1 MKQFFA
7 ALMMLFLIN
16 SPIRADELLI
26 RHIAPQGSLDQRS
39 LYVIDLLRLALEK
52 TANTDGPYR
61 LETINR
67 KMFQG
72 RAIKQLAAGK
82 SVDVIWTMTS
92 VEREQQLL
100 PIRIPLLKGL
110 LGHRIFIIRAE
121 DKEKFS
127 MISTLDDLKGLT
139 AGQGHDWPDSEILR
153 ANGIK
158 VISSPSY
165 KGLFSMLE
173 MKRFDYF
180 PRGINEPWA
189 EVAAHK
195 DKHFIV
201 EETLLIQYPAP
212 QYFFVN
218 KDNTQLAL
226 RLERGLRLAITDG
239 SFDRLFYH
247 HPANR
252 EIFESAKIEQ
262 RKIFRFKNPLLPAET
277 PLQEKV
283 LWYSPKSRK

>member
-1 MKQFFA
+1 MKQFFT
-7 ALMMLFLIN
+7 ALMLLFLIN
-16 SPIRADELLI
+16 SITRADELVI
-26 RHIAPQGSLDQRS
+26 RHISPQGSQDQRS
-39 LYVIDLLRLALEK
+39 LYVIDLLHLALKK
-52 TANTDGPYR
+52 TAETDGPYR
-61 LETINR
+61 LEKINR

-72 RAIKQLAAGK
+72 RAIKQLAAGRL
-82 SVDVIWTMTS
+82 VDVVWTMTS
-92 VEREQQLL
+92 KEREELLL

-127 MISTLDDLKGLT
+127 MISTLDDLKKLT

-158 VISSPSY
+158 VISSPTY

-173 MKRFDYF
+173 MERFDYF

-189 EVAAHK
+189 EVDAHK
-195 DKHFIV
+195 DKQFVV
-201 EETLLIQYPAP
+201 EESLLIQYPAP

-218 KDNTQLAL
+218 KHNTQLAL
-226 RLERGLRLAITDG
+226 RLEKGLRLAIKDG

-252 EIFESAKIEQ
+252 EIFESANIEH
-262 RKIFRFKNPLLPAET
+262 RKIFRFKNPLLPVET
-277 PLQEKV
+277 PLQEKS
-283 LWYSPKSRK
+283 LWYTPQFEK